1 MCEARFSSYTSTKK
15 QCKRLD
21 TEADIRIQLSSVKPD
36 LEEIC
41 KNVNAMLLHFALENV
56 IFIKIHLF

>member
-1 MCEARFSSYTSTKK
+1 
-15 QCKRLD
+15 LD

-41 KNVNAMLLHFALENV
+41 KNVNAMLLTSFCFGKCYFYKNAFILIYNKFIV
-56 IFIKIHLF
+56 IIPK